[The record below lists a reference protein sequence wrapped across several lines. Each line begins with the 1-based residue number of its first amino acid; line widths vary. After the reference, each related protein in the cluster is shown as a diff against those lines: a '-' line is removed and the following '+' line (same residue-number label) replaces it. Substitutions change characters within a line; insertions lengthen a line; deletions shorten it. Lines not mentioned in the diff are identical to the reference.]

1 MFFFCSDDSIE
12 TLLSWETAYEL
23 DTQHL
28 IQKNTLLANL
38 TKLTKEW
45 RVSFEFKPTNYNTK
59 GYAQIL
65 HMTTGGKSGNVG
77 DRTPALMIHKTKGV
91 YIVTTLNGE
100 PSVEHFSKKKPA
112 RNKWSAVDISQI
124 KKGSKYTFSL
134 TLNNKKLWARENNK
148 PEEFEDVKVY
158 ASSNWYAAQPGYIRK
173 LRIENM
179 IPGKNTVQIKIL
191 VKSKFQFR

>member
-1 MFFFCSDDSIE
+1 MFFSSDDSIE
-12 TLLSWETAYEL
+12 ALLSWETAYEH
-23 DTQHL
+23 QAEHK
-28 IQKNTLLANL
+28 IQKNTLLVKL

-45 RVSFEFKPTNYNTK
+45 RVSFEFKPTNYNFQ

-65 HMTTGGKSGNVG
+65 HMTTGGKGGKVG

-91 YIVTTLNGE
+91 YIVTTLNGK
-100 PSVEHFSKKKPA
+100 PSVGYFSKKKPA
-112 RNKWSAVDISQI
+112 RNKWSAVEISQI
-124 KKGSKYTFSL
+124 KKGSKYTFSV

-158 ASSNWYAAQPGYIRK
+158 ASSNWYAAQPGYVRK

-179 IPGKNTVQIKIL
+179 IPGKNRNL
-191 VKSKFQFR
+191 LYRSKF